1 MSGSQSK
8 RLRITMYVRA
18 RKQDGALHCVG
29 PNRTVKDVLKE
40 LRKLTGLEALE
51 SLWTRDGFRLWNR
64 AEIWPLVDHD
74 SVLVACDRNA
84 FPAAAAAAVAA
95 IVAAPRP
102 VAVAAAARRKRAVT
116 PPSLAQNQHVMAAA
130 TCFLAMISDEAA
142 LLIAL
147 ALPTAIDKLRLAL
160 VCRRYGSRSAAAA
173 ADGWSVAEES
183 ARQWLLDECSA
194 QERGWAP
201 REGGASWLGLMWQV
215 QRLRRP
221 LTFTSLGTGYCVGD
235 GVALSEEGALLL
247 LPSACCRDEGSPSHA
262 LSLAV
267 HSMC

>member
-84 FPAAAAAAVAA
+84 FPAAAAAVAA
-95 IVAAPRP
+95 AAAPRP

-183 ARQWLLDECSA
+183 ARQWLLDECSD

-201 REGGASWLGLMWQV
+201 REGGASWLGLMWRV
-215 QRLRRP
+215 ERLRRP
-221 LTFTSLGTGYCVGD
+221 LTFTSIST
-235 GVALSEEGALLL
+235 ALELWEVGALLT
-247 LPSACCRDEGSPSHA
+247 
-262 LSLAV
+262 
-267 HSMC
+267 

>member
-1 MSGSQSK
+1 MPDGQSK
-8 RLRITMYVRA
+8 RLRIAMYVRA

-84 FPAAAAAAVAA
+84 FPAAAAAVAA
-95 IVAAPRP
+95 AAAPRP
-102 VAVAAAARRKRAVT
+102 VAVAAAARRK
-116 PPSLAQNQHVMAAA
+116 PSLGLAQNQHVMAAA

-142 LLIAL
+142 LIIAL

-247 LPSACCRDEGSPSHA
+247 LPSACCRDEGRPSHA

-267 HSMC
+267 HSIC

>member
-1 MSGSQSK
+1 MAKKLLRSSGLFEEWREEAHTMGGQSK

-84 FPAAAAAAVAA
+84 FPVAAVAA
-95 IVAAPRP
+95 AAAPRP
-102 VAVAAAARRKRAVT
+102 VAVAAAARRKRAAT
-116 PPSLAQNQHVMAAA
+116 SAATHNAHMLAAA
-130 TCFLAMISDEAA
+130 TCFLALISDEAA

-147 ALPTAIDKLRLAL
+147 ALPTAMDKLSLAL

-215 QRLRRP
+215 ERLRRP
-221 LTFTSLGTGYCVGD
+221 LTFCTSIGD
-235 GVALSEEGALLL
+235 GLELSEEGALLT
-247 LPSACCRDEGSPSHA
+247 
-262 LSLAV
+262 
-267 HSMC
+267 

>member
-1 MSGSQSK
+1 MGGQTK
-8 RLRITMYVRA
+8 RLRVMLYARA
-18 RKQDGALHCVG
+18 RKQDGALLCVG
-29 PNRTVKDVLKE
+29 QNRTVKDVLKE

-51 SLWTRDGFRLWNR
+51 SLWTRDGWRLWYR

-74 SVLVACDRNA
+74 SVLVACDKET
-84 FPAAAAAAVAA
+84 FPAA

-183 ARQWLLDECSA
+183 ARQWLLDECSD